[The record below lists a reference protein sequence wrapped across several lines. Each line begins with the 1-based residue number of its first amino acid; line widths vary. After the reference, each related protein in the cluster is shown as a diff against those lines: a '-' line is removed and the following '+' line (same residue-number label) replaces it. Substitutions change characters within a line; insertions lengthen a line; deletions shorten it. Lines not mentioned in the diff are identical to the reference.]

1 MKEDGGFE
9 VALPPLRVVRRVKL
23 RGHVAE
29 WEVVKRVVK
38 MRTRM
43 MFIIIV
49 MFMFMFMM
57 MFYFLF

>member
-49 MFMFMFMM
+49 MFMFMM
-57 MFYFLF
+57 MFLF

>member
-1 MKEDGGFE
+1 VKEEGGFE
-9 VALPPLRVVRRVKL
+9 VALPPLRVFKRVKL

-43 MFIIIV
+43 
-49 MFMFMFMM
+49 FMFMM
-57 MFYFLF
+57 MFLY

>member
-9 VALPPLRVVRRVKL
+9 VAIPPLRVVKRVKL

-29 WEVVKRVVK
+29 WEVVIREVK
-38 MRTRM
+38 MRTR

-49 MFMFMFMM
+49 MFMMM
-57 MFYFLF
+57 KQ

>member
-1 MKEDGGFE
+1 MKEDGGFV
-9 VALPPLRVVRRVKL
+9 VAPPPLRVVKRVKL

-43 MFIIIV
+43 FIIIV

>member
-1 MKEDGGFE
+1 MKEDGRFE
-9 VALPPLRVVRRVKL
+9 VGLPPLRVFKRVKL

-43 MFIIIV
+43 
-49 MFMFMFMM
+49 FMFMFMM
-57 MFYFLF
+57 MFLF